1 MKPEL
6 ARLLL
11 RTIAATASISIVFT
25 IWLMLRLAGSRGFA
39 PLAGAGPLGIL
50 TLLGWAITLVAGP
63 IAVVQLWRLKH
74 SGRIAGLLMFGFGL
88 LYYAAGFIW
97 LRTPEA
103 PSGQIVAAALAH
115 AIPVAILASSGAR
128 RACS

>member
-1 MKPEL
+1 MG
-6 ARLLL
+6 LLL

-25 IWLMLRLAGSRGFA
+25 IWLMLRLAGSRGFG
-39 PLAGAGPLGIL
+39 PLAAAGPLGIL
-50 TLLGWAITLVAGP
+50 TLIGWAITLVAGP
-63 IAVVQLWRLKH
+63 VAVVQLWRLKQ
-74 SGRIAGLLMFGFGL
+74 SGRMAGLVMFGFGV

-103 PSGQIVAAALAH
+103 PTAQIVAAALAH
-115 AIPVAILASSGAR
+115 AVPVAILASPAAR